1 MVVSAKYEYSYQYL
15 LDDKMWVRINNY
27 PQLVGKIC
35 GIHEINNKV
44 YVVDKKGISTLD
56 NDFYKLPSNTRYGFC
71 TSCLAGDKI
80 LVYRNNYDDP
90 DFECKILDLKN
101 KEVVDCNLIRGN
113 NYSTCFA
120 IVHYFN
126 QFWIIGGKEDN
137 DENYGCSE
145 PVNKIRIY
153 DPVSKTTSLSPVK
166 MIQARYEHRV
176 IVYKK
181 KLFVFG
187 GLDSEYDSLSSVEMY
202 SLETNKFVMMAPM
215 KYARSRFACCRVGN
229 LVYVF
234 GGSYEFPNSMEIYN
248 LDTNVWTVG
257 VDSPRFKMNLY
268 ACAVNNYIC

>member
-1 MVVSAKYEYSYQYL
+1 MLVSAKYECSYQYL

-126 QFWIIGGKEDN
+126 QFWIIGGLESNNADYLERIN
-137 DENYGCSE
+137 T
-145 PVNKIRIY
+145 IQIY
-153 DPVSKTTSLSPVK
+153 DPVSKTTSISPLK
-166 MIQARYEHRV
+166 MIQARSGHKV
-176 IVYKK
+176 IVYKE

-187 GLDSEYDSLSSVEMY
+187 GIDSELNSL
-202 SLETNKFVMMAPM
+202 
-215 KYARSRFACCRVGN
+215 C
-229 LVYVF
+229 
-234 GGSYEFPNSMEIYN
+234 
-248 LDTNVWTVG
+248 
-257 VDSPRFKMNLY
+257 
-268 ACAVNNYIC
+268 